1 MITVVLRTKCALDC
15 SPIIYQFIIFLSSTE
30 ADLSQDVSDLG
41 AGLEKGEDGK
51 IRLRRTIREFHG
63 RDLSQGFHL
72 ILLYLKL

>member
-1 MITVVLRTKCALDC
+1 MCTRLLTNHISV
-15 SPIIYQFIIFLSSTE
+15 YNFLSSTE
-30 ADLSQDVSDLG
+30 ADLSQDFSDLG